1 MEPTN
6 MKIGEI
12 REISRIG
19 SIQCNAGIEC
29 KLCAFHYPS
38 GCLNANG
45 EAGECT
51 AADREDCTDVY
62 FNLLLEDDTCVD

>member
-1 MEPTN
+1 

-29 KLCAFHYPS
+29 KLCAFHYS
-38 GCLNANG
+38 AGCMNANG
-45 EAGECT
+45 EAGECSAT
-51 AADREDCTDVY
+51 DREDCIDVY
-62 FNLLLEDDTCVD
+62 FELLKTDELCED